1 CFRPWPARR
10 SPKTTSRR
18 RKRIPAW
25 PN

>member
-1 CFRPWPARR
+1 PWPARR